1 MISKKSLW
9 VIFLAFFIA
18 VATFGS
24 SQAAEVKTEEVVT
37 GVDVVIVDKFIRTAD
52 NFIIMYD
59 ASGSMSRPYEDTGMS
74 MIDAAE
80 KALKE
85 KSALLPDLGFNAGL
99 YLYTPWQV
107 FYEMQPYDKE
117 KFAAAIDSLP
127 NTETAGTFTGQPT
140 PLVEGLENLDP
151 ILSKVSGRTVV
162 FLFSDGSYKLPVSKK
177 RPLEVV
183 EALSAKYDVSFY
195 VLSTADQ
202 DKNVQML
209 RSLVAI
215 NPRSRVI
222 PFKWLLGH
230 PYRTTGA
237 LFTVKSIAFATP
249 KTETVVTGIT
259 MQNITFDVDE
269 PNIRPDDH
277 ERLKKLG
284 EFLKANP
291 KADVLLEG
299 FTDATGTE
307 DYNLHLS
314 RRRTFR
320 VAQYLMDNFD
330 IPRERIVIQW
340 YGMINP
346 IADNK
351 TPEGRA
357 QNRRVEVA
365 VVGLNSF

>member
-1 MISKKSLW
+1 MLSKNTLCFTLLM
-9 VIFLAFFIA
+9 VFFA
-18 VATFGS
+18 VATLGS
-24 SQAAEVKTEEVVT
+24 TQAAEVKTEEVVT

-59 ASGSMSRPYEDTGMS
+59 ASGSMARPYEDTGMS

-85 KSALLPDLGFNAGL
+85 KNALLPDLGFNAGL

-127 NTETAGTFTGQPT
+127 NTETAGTFKGQPT
-140 PLVEGLENLDP
+140 PLVEGLEKLDP

-162 FLFSDGSYKLPVSKK
+162 FLFSDGSYKMPVSKK

-183 EALSAKYDVSFY
+183 QALSAKHDVFFY

-209 RSLVAI
+209 KSLVAV

-222 PFKWLLGH
+222 PFNWLLGH

-237 LFTVKSIAFATP
+237 LYTVKSIAFVTP
-249 KTETVVTGIT
+249 KTETQVTAIKI
-259 MQNITFDVDE
+259 QNITFDIDE

-291 KADVLLEG
+291 ATDVLLEG
-299 FTDATGTE
+299 FTDSTGSE

-314 RRRTFR
+314 RRRAFR
-320 VAQYLMDNFD
+320 VAQYLMENFD
-330 IPRERIVIQW
+330 IPRERIVVQW

-346 IADNK
+346 IADND
-351 TPEGRA
+351 TPQGRA
-357 QNRRVEVA
+357 QNRRVEVE
-365 VVGLNSF
+365 VVGLD

>member
-1 MISKKSLW
+1 MMLNKP
-9 VIFLAFFIA
+9 IA
-18 VATFGS
+18 IVSFMVLLTGAVFGS
-24 SQAAEVKTEEVVT
+24 SQAADVKTEEVVT

-52 NFIIMYD
+52 NFIILYD
-59 ASGSMSRPYEDTGMS
+59 ASGSMSRPYDDTGMT
-74 MIDAAE
+74 MIEAAE

-85 KSALLPDLGFNAGL
+85 KNALLPDLGFNAGL

-107 FYEMQPYDKE
+107 FYEMQPYDKD

-127 NTETAGTFTGQPT
+127 DTESAGTFKGQPT
-140 PLVEGLENLDP
+140 PLVEALENIDP
-151 ILSKVSGRTVV
+151 ILAKVSGRTVV
-162 FLFSDGSYKLPVSKK
+162 FLFSDGSYKLPASKK

-183 EALSAKYDVSFY
+183 QTLSDKYDVFFY
-195 VLSTADQ
+195 VLSTADS
-202 DKNVQML
+202 DTNVQML
-209 RSLVAI
+209 RSLVGV

-237 LFTVKSIAFATP
+237 LYTVKSIAFVAEN
-249 KTETVVTGIT
+249 TETVVTGVT
-259 MQNITFDVDE
+259 VQNVTFDIDE

-284 EFLKANP
+284 QFLEDNP

-299 FTDATGTE
+299 FTDATGAE

-314 RRRTFR
+314 RRRAFR
-320 VAQYLMDNFD
+320 VAQYLMDNFA

-346 IADNK
+346 IADNS

-357 QNRRVEVA
+357 QNRRVEVE
-365 VVGLNSF
+365 VVGLD

>member
-1 MISKKSLW
+1 MMLKKIIASLSLMMLLSGA
-9 VIFLAFFIA
+9 IL
-18 VATFGS
+18 GS
-24 SQAAEVKTEEVVT
+24 SLAAEVKTEEVVT
-37 GVDVVIVDKFIRTAD
+37 GVDVVIVDKYIRTAD

-59 ASGSMSRPYEDTGMS
+59 ASGSMARPYEDTGMS

-85 KSALLPDLGFNAGL
+85 KNALLPDLGFKAGL

-127 NTETAGTFTGQPT
+127 DTETAGSFKGQPT
-140 PLVEGLENLDP
+140 PLVEGLEKLDP

-162 FLFSDGSYKLPVSKK
+162 FLFSDGSYKFPASKK

-183 EALSAKYDVSFY
+183 KALSAKHDVFFY
-195 VLSTADQ
+195 VLSTADL
-202 DKNVQML
+202 DTNVKML
-209 RSLVAI
+209 RSIVGVNA
-215 NPRSRVI
+215 RSRVI

-230 PYRTTGA
+230 PYRITGA
-237 LFTVKSIAFATP
+237 LYTVKSVAFVSP
-249 KTETVVTGIT
+249 KTETQVTAVKI
-259 MQNITFDVDE
+259 QNITFDVDE

-291 KADVLLEG
+291 QADVLLEG
-299 FTDATGTE
+299 FTDATGAE

-314 RRRTFR
+314 RRRAFR

-346 IADNK
+346 IGDNA

-357 QNRRVEVA
+357 QNRRVEVE
-365 VVGLNSF
+365 VVGLN

>member
-1 MISKKSLW
+1 MIKKGELW
-9 VIFLAFFIA
+9 FVFLAFFIA
-18 VATFGS
+18 IATFGS
-24 SQAAEVKTEEVVT
+24 SQAAEVKTEEVIT
-37 GVDVVIVDKFIRTAD
+37 GADVVIVDKFIRTAD

-59 ASGSMSRPYEDTGMS
+59 ASGSMARPYEDTGMS
-74 MIDAAE
+74 MIDAAQ

-85 KSALLPDLGFNAGL
+85 KIALLPDLGFNAGL

-107 FYEMQPYDKE
+107 LYEMQPYDKE
-117 KFAAAIDSLP
+117 KFAAAIDNLP
-127 NTETAGTFTGQPT
+127 NTETAGTFRGQPT
-140 PLVEGLENLDP
+140 PLVEGLEKLDP

-162 FLFSDGSYKLPVSKK
+162 FLFSDGSFKMPVSKK
-177 RPLEVV
+177 RPLEIVK
-183 EALSAKYDVSFY
+183 ALSAKHDVFFY
-195 VLSTADQ
+195 VLSTADL

-209 RSLVAI
+209 RSLVAV

-237 LFTVKSIAFATP
+237 LFTVKSIAYVTP

-259 MQNITFDVDE
+259 VQNITFDVDE
-269 PNIRPDDH
+269 PNIRPEDH
-277 ERLKKLG
+277 DRLKKLG
-284 EFLKANP
+284 DFLKANP

-307 DYNLHLS
+307 AYNLHLS

-365 VVGLNSF
+365 VVGLN

>member
-1 MISKKSLW
+1 MMLNKP
-9 VIFLAFFIA
+9 IA
-18 VATFGS
+18 IVSFMVLLTGAVFGS

-52 NFIIMYD
+52 NFIILYD
-59 ASGSMSRPYEDTGMS
+59 ASGSMNRPYEDTGMS
-74 MIDAAE
+74 MIQAAE

-85 KSALLPDLGFNAGL
+85 KNALLPDLGFNAGL

-107 FYEMQPYDKE
+107 FYEMQPYDKD

-127 NTETAGTFTGQPT
+127 DTETAGTFKGQPT
-140 PLVEGLENLDP
+140 PLVEALENIDP
-151 ILSKVSGRTVV
+151 ILANVSGRTVV
-162 FLFSDGSYKLPVSKK
+162 FLFSDGSYKLPASKK

-183 EALSAKYDVSFY
+183 QTLSDKYDVFFY
-195 VLSTADQ
+195 VLSTADS
-202 DKNVQML
+202 DTNVQML
-209 RSLVAI
+209 RSLVGV

-237 LFTVKSIAFATP
+237 LYTVKSIAFVAEN
-249 KTETVVTGIT
+249 TETVVTGVT
-259 MQNITFDVDE
+259 VQNVTFDIDE

-284 EFLKANP
+284 QFLEDNP

-299 FTDATGTE
+299 FTDATGAE

-314 RRRTFR
+314 RRRAFR

-346 IADNK
+346 IADNS

-357 QNRRVEVA
+357 QNRRVEVE
-365 VVGLNSF
+365 VVGLN

>member
-1 MISKKSLW
+1 MVSRNNRW
-9 VIFLAFFIA
+9 FVFLSFLMV
-18 VATFGS
+18 VATFGNS
-24 SQAAEVKTEEVVT
+24 YAAEVKTEEVVT

-59 ASGSMSRPYEDTGMS
+59 ASGSMGRPYEDTGLT
-74 MIDAAE
+74 MIQAAE

-85 KSALLPDLGFNAGL
+85 KNILLPDLEFNAGL

-107 FYEMQPYDKE
+107 FYEMQPYNKD

-127 NTETAGTFTGQPT
+127 DTESAGTFKGQPT
-140 PLVEGLENLDP
+140 PLVEGLEKLDP

-162 FLFSDGSYKLPVSKK
+162 FLFSDGSFKLPVSKK

-183 EALSAKYDVSFY
+183 KALSAKHDVFFY
-195 VLSTADQ
+195 ILSTADF

-209 RSLVAI
+209 RSLVAV

-230 PYRTTGA
+230 PYRITGA
-237 LFTVKSIAFATP
+237 LYTVKSIAVVAQNRNH
-249 KTETVVTGIT
+249 VTGIT
-259 MQNITFDVDE
+259 VQNITFDVDE
-269 PNIRPDDH
+269 PNIRPEDH
-277 ERLKKLG
+277 ERLSKLG

-299 FTDATGTE
+299 FTDSTGAE
-307 DYNLHLS
+307 DHNLHLS
-314 RRRTFR
+314 RRRAFR
-320 VAQYLMDNFD
+320 VAQYLMENFD
-330 IPRERIVIQW
+330 IPRKRIVIQW

-346 IADNK
+346 IADNN

-357 QNRRVEVA
+357 QNRRVEVQ
-365 VVGLNSF
+365 VVGM

>member
-1 MISKKSLW
+1 MTFQNRW
-9 VIFLAFFIA
+9 IFTFIA
-18 VATFGS
+18 TLLFVMTLGNA
-24 SQAAEVKTEEVVT
+24 QAVEVKTEEVVT
-37 GVDVVIVDKFIRTAD
+37 GVDMVIVDKYIRTAD

-59 ASGSMSRPYEDTGMS
+59 ASGSMGRPYANTGMT
-74 MIDAAE
+74 MIQAAE

-85 KSALLPDLGFNAGL
+85 KNALLPDLGFNAGL

-107 FYEMQPYDKE
+107 FYEMQPYNKD

-127 NTETAGTFTGQPT
+127 DTETAGTFKGQPT
-140 PLVEGLENLDP
+140 PLVEALEKIDP
-151 ILSKVSGRTVV
+151 ILAKASGRTVV

-183 EALSAKYDVSFY
+183 KALSDKYDVFFY
-195 VLSTADQ
+195 IVSTADT
-202 DKNVQML
+202 DTNVQML
-209 RSLVAI
+209 RSLVGV

-237 LFTVKSIAFATP
+237 LYTVKSIAFVSE
-249 KTETVVTGIT
+249 KTETIVTGVT
-259 MQNITFDVDE
+259 VQNVTFESDE
-269 PNIRPDDH
+269 PNIRPEDH
-277 ERLKKLG
+277 ESLKKLG
-284 EFLKANP
+284 QILKDNP

-299 FTDATGTE
+299 FTDATGDE

-314 RRRTFR
+314 RRRAFR

-346 IADNK
+346 IADNS

-357 QNRRVEVA
+357 QNRRVEVE
-365 VVGLNSF
+365 VVGLN

>member
-1 MISKKSLW
+1 MALGNKKP
-9 VIFLAFFIA
+9 FIVLLLILLTMAAGSAGA
-18 VATFGS
+18 V
-24 SQAAEVKTEEVVT
+24 EVKTEEVVT
-37 GVDVVIVDKFIRTAD
+37 GVDMVIVDKYVRTAD

-59 ASGSMSRPYEDTGMS
+59 ASGSMGRPYENTGMT
-74 MIDAAE
+74 MIQAAE

-85 KSALLPDLGFNAGL
+85 KNALLPDLGFNAGL

-127 NTETAGTFTGQPT
+127 DTETAGSFKGQPT
-140 PLVEGLENLDP
+140 PLVEGLLKLDP

-162 FLFSDGSYKLPVSKK
+162 FLFSDGTFKLPASKK

-183 EALSAKYDVSFY
+183 QDLSARHDVSFY
-195 VLSTADQ
+195 VMSTADRDQ
-202 DKNVQML
+202 NIQIL
-209 RSLVAI
+209 RRIVGV

-237 LFTVKSIAFATP
+237 LYTVRSLAFVTP
-249 KTETVVTGIT
+249 KTETKVTDVKV
-259 MQNITFDVDE
+259 QNITFDIDE
-269 PNIRPDDH
+269 PNIRPEDH
-277 ERLKKLG
+277 ERLKQLG
-284 EFLKANP
+284 EFLEANP
-291 KADVLLEG
+291 KADVLIEG
-299 FTDATGTE
+299 FTDATGAE

-314 RRRTFR
+314 RRRAFR
-320 VAQYLMDNFD
+320 VAQYLMDEFQ

-340 YGMINP
+340 YGLLNP
-346 IADNK
+346 IADNA

-357 QNRRVEVA
+357 QNRRVEVE
-365 VVGLNSF
+365 VVGLN

>member
-1 MISKKSLW
+1 MVLKRKLW
-9 VIFLAFFIA
+9 FIFLTFFLT

-37 GVDVVIVDKFIRTAD
+37 GVDVVIVDQYIRTAD

-85 KSALLPDLGFNAGL
+85 KNALLPDLGFNAGL

-107 FYEMQPYDKE
+107 FYEMQPYDKD

-127 NTETAGTFTGQPT
+127 DTETAGSFKGQPT
-140 PLVEGLENLDP
+140 PLVEGLEKLDP

-162 FLFSDGSYKLPVSKK
+162 FLFSDGTYKFPASKK

-183 EALSAKYDVSFY
+183 KALSAKHDVFFY
-195 VLSTADQ
+195 VLSTADL
-202 DKNVQML
+202 DTNVNML
-209 RSLVAI
+209 RRIVGV

-237 LFTVKSIAFATP
+237 LYTVKSIAFVAE
-249 KTETVVTGIT
+249 KKETVVTGLT
-259 MQNITFDVDE
+259 VQNITFEVDE
-269 PNIRPDDH
+269 PNIRPEDH

-284 EFLKANP
+284 DFLKANP
-291 KADVLLEG
+291 QADVLLEG
-299 FTDATGTE
+299 FTDATGAE

-314 RRRTFR
+314 RRRAFR
-320 VAQYLMDNFD
+320 VAQYLMDNFE
-330 IPRERIVIQW
+330 IPRERIVVQW

-346 IADNK
+346 IADNA

-357 QNRRVEVA
+357 QNRRVEVE
-365 VVGLNSF
+365 VVGLN

>member
-1 MISKKSLW
+1 MMLNKP
-9 VIFLAFFIA
+9 IA
-18 VATFGS
+18 IVSFMVLLTGAVFGS

-52 NFIIMYD
+52 NFIILYD
-59 ASGSMSRPYEDTGMS
+59 ASGSMSRPYDDTGMT
-74 MIDAAE
+74 MIQAAE

-85 KSALLPDLGFNAGL
+85 KNALLPDLGFNAGL

-107 FYEMQPYDKE
+107 FYEMQPYDKD

-127 NTETAGTFTGQPT
+127 DTESAGTFKGQPT
-140 PLVEGLENLDP
+140 PLVEALENIDP
-151 ILSKVSGRTVV
+151 ILAKVSGRTVV
-162 FLFSDGSYKLPVSKK
+162 FLFSDGSYKLPASKK

-183 EALSAKYDVSFY
+183 QTLSDKYDVFFY
-195 VLSTADQ
+195 VLSTADI
-202 DKNVQML
+202 DTNVQML
-209 RSLVAI
+209 RSLVGV

-237 LFTVKSIAFATP
+237 LYTVKSIAFVAEN
-249 KTETVVTGIT
+249 TETVVTGVT
-259 MQNITFDVDE
+259 VQNVTFDIDE

-284 EFLKANP
+284 QFLEDNP

-299 FTDATGTE
+299 FTDATGAE

-314 RRRTFR
+314 RRRAFR

-346 IADNK
+346 IADNS

-357 QNRRVEVA
+357 QNRRVEVE
-365 VVGLNSF
+365 VVGLN